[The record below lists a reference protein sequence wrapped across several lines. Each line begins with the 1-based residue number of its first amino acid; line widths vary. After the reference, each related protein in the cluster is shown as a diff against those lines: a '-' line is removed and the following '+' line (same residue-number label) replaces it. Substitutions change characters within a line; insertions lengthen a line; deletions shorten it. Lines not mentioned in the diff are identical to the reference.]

1 MPAPTLTT
9 TRLRLRGHTLADLDT
24 LCDLFET
31 ERAQYMG
38 GPVPRK
44 DAWRWLASEVAMW
57 DLMGHGAWGVETLE
71 GDFIGQVGLLKPPH
85 FPEVELGWT
94 LLAEAEGKGYAL
106 EAALAAQH
114 WAWEQGF
121 ETLVSY
127 IDPANARSIALAKR
141 LGAILDEKAP
151 LPEGETPAETHVYRH
166 RPDTDGNPEAYA

>member
-9 TRLRLRGHTLADLDT
+9 TRLCLRGHTLADLDT

-141 LGAILDEKAP
+141 LGAMLDEKAP
-151 LPEGETPAETHVYRH
+151 LPRGETPEETAVYRH
-166 RPDTDGNPEAYA
+166 RPDTDGNLEAYA